1 MRQGATMRQGAKTC
15 SRRIYGPYR
24 RKRATYWVDTYPLL
38 FMIRRNVNYVNE
50 KRNPNGSFLY
60 RALLLVPAPKSDP
73 HFALP
78 CEW

>member
-1 MRQGATMRQGAKTC
+1 MRQGAKTC
-15 SRRIYGPYR
+15 SRRIYGPDR